1 MRLVY
6 AALLLAA
13 TALAATT
20 AMLWLRFDPLSAPP
34 AEANSTVTV
43 TVGDAWF
50 CDETFGGGVCDTVI
64 DIGDTVSWDF
74 GGTALLHTT
83 TACGASCDAPTATP
97 LWDSGVVAA
106 GGGPFEFTFT
116 EPGIYLYYCAVHPFV
131 QRGRIIVEEAKPAAT
146 DLWQVVPPGVEVER
160 FASDLSLPV
169 NLAAAPDPGNDPN
182 APFLYVAELY
192 GQVRVLTKNGT
203 VSTYEDG
210 LLNFDPGAE
219 PFPGAGSTGVSGITV
234 EPESGDLFVS
244 LVYADELD
252 SGAPK
257 DRVLRLESAPDGM
270 TAAGRQTVIE
280 GIPAGLDHQAHA
292 LTIGPDGKLYVN
304 VSDGFVPSA
313 ALDDNDL
320 RGKILRLNL
329 DGSIPADNPDPAS
342 EVFAK
347 GLRNPFGGAW
357 HPDQPWLYVSDNG
370 VVTGDRILKV
380 VPGESYGWD
389 GDQESLDPILNLS
402 LDPSLLHLFDRM
414 DVVSPT
420 AIAFDRDH
428 LLSPEGETH
437 LFVAITGPW
446 LVTGPVANGKKILD
460 LRLDAQGE
468 VETVT
473 ELVSYTGTGQSTIIG
488 LAFRSNGLY
497 FTDLYGEAG
506 FGGGGAV
513 KANVYRIFPSSV
525 DSDNDGCTDVEERGP
540 DEILGGRR
548 DYLNFWDFFDPNRD
562 GAVGLLDFLAVL
574 RHFGTVGDPST
585 LDPDAPEPPVGE
597 YWVLA
602 DRGGQSP
609 GGDPWDELPAN
620 GSIGLAD
627 FLSVLRQ
634 LGHTCA
640 APP

>member
-6 AALLLAA
+6 AALLLVAA
-13 TALAATT
+13 TLAATT
-20 AMLWLRFDPLSAPP
+20 AMLWLHFELLSTLPV
-34 AEANSTVTV
+34 EANSTVAV
-43 TVGDAWF
+43 PVGDAWF

-64 DIGDTVSWDF
+64 AVGDTVSWNF
-74 GGTALLHTT
+74 GDAVLPHTT

-97 LWDSGVVAA
+97 LWGSGVVAG

-116 EPGIYLYYCAVHPFV
+116 EPGTYLYYCEVHPFS
-131 QRGRIIVEEAKPAAT
+131 QRGRIIVEEAEPKPEAD

-160 FASDLSLPV
+160 FASDFSLPV
-169 NLAAAPDPGNDPN
+169 NLAAAPDPGNDPD

-192 GQVRVLTKNGT
+192 GQMRVLTKNGT

-219 PFPGAGSTGVSGITV
+219 PFPGAGSSGVSGITV
-234 EPESGDLFVS
+234 EPGSGDLFVS
-244 LVYADELD
+244 LIYADELD

-257 DRVLRLESAPDGM
+257 DRVLRLESSPDGM
-270 TAAGRQTVIE
+270 TAAGQQTVIE
-280 GIPAGLDHQAHA
+280 GIPADSDHQVHA

-304 VSDGFVPSA
+304 VSDGFDPST
-313 ALDDNDL
+313 ALNDNDL

-329 DGSIPADNPDPAS
+329 DGSIPTDNPDPAS

-347 GLRNPFGGAW
+347 GFRNPFGAAW
-357 HPDQPWLYVSDNG
+357 HPDQTWLYVSDNG
-370 VVTGDRILKV
+370 EVTGDRILKV
-380 VPGESYGWD
+380 EPGGSYGWD
-389 GDQESLDPILNLS
+389 GNQESLEES
-402 LDPSLLHLFDRM
+402 ALHLFDRM
-414 DVVSPT
+414 DAVSPT

-460 LRLDAQGE
+460 LKLTAEGE

-488 LAFRSNGLY
+488 LAFASNGLY

-513 KANVYRIFPSSV
+513 KANVYRIFPEDV
-525 DSDNDGCTDVEERGP
+525 DSDNDGCADVEERGQ
-540 DEILGGRR
+540 DETLGGRR
-548 DYLNFWDFFDPNRD
+548 DDLNFWDFFDPNRD
-562 GAVGLLDFLAVL
+562 RAVGLLDFLAVL
-574 RHFGTVGDPST
+574 RHFGTVGDPLT
-585 LDPDAPEPPVGE
+585 LDPDGPEPLAGE
-597 YWVLA
+597 YWALA
-602 DRGGQSP
+602 DRGGQAP
-609 GGDPWDELPAN
+609 GGDPWDELAAN
-620 GSIGLAD
+620 GSIGLSD

-634 LGHTCA
+634 FGHTCV